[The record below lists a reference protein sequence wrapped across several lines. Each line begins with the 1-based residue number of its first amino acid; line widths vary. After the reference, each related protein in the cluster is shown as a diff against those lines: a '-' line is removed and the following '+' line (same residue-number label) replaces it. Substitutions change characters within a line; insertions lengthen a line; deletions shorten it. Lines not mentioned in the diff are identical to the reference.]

1 MENFSPNKSV
11 DQELKINLAALRKCD
26 EFVLDILETSSQ
38 VALYKFDNSKQEWVR
53 RFISDR
59 LYEIDCMKLAWM

>member
-38 VALYKFDNSKQEWVR
+38 VALYKFDPSKQEWVR
-53 RFISDR
+53 RFI
-59 LYEIDCMKLAWM
+59 